1 MATYK
6 VVDADQLDQDMA
18 SVADTIRA
26 KGGTTAPLAWPDGY
40 QAAVNAIET
49 GEALPSLSNPGKAED
64 LRVGKQLIDQEGN
77 IVTGTALVAGGGGVK
92 PDGAFAPVQAFTAGK
107 QYALVA
113 MIDGVRRYIDATAY
127 NDWTLNAPTA
137 AIAED
142 AGDYVLFGT
151 TPALFTAV
159 ASGNGFL
166 LQNGSNY
173 LRGNADEYSTSL
185 HVDGTTMVWTVDTS
199 ATAGIPS
206 GKFYPK
212 EDENAVWLT
221 SVLGG
226 NDCYIKLEEDADGLR
241 FGFDYVDRN
250 DQYSTGFISFVLY
263 EHVAGEGEV
272 NPVVDTSDAT
282 ATAKDILRGAS
293 AYVKG
298 EKIEGELDP
307 GANVAGVTATAAEV
321 LSPKVFVDKNGNQ
334 VVGTMTDQ
342 GAKTTTLN
350 AGDSYTIPAGYHNGN
365 GKVTANSLASQT
377 SATAAAG
384 DLLSGKTAWVNGSKV
399 TGTLVVQTYRY
410 GPNEPEST
418 TGADGD
424 LYFVMG

>member
-1 MATYK
+1 MSIQAQIDRLQTAK
-6 VVDADQLDQDMA
+6 ADL
-18 SVADTIRA
+18 VAQITA
-26 KGGTTAPLAWPDGY
+26 KGVAVPSGASLEDLAALV
-40 QAAVNAIET
+40 QVIET
-49 GEALPSLSNPGKAED
+49 GKPLPLLSNPGKADD

-107 QYALVA
+107 RYALVA
-113 MIDGVRRYIDATAY
+113 VIDGVRRYISNTAF
-127 NDWTLNAPTA
+127 NDWTLNATQI

-142 AGDYVLFGT
+142 AGDYVLFDK
-151 TPALFTAV
+151 TPVLFTAV

-212 EDENAVWLT
+212 EDQNSVWLANN
-221 SVLGG
+221 LGG
-226 NDCYIKLEEDADGLR
+226 NDCYIKFESANGG
-241 FGFDYVDRN
+241 FGFDYVGRN
-250 DQYSTGFISFVLY
+250 EEYSTGFVSFILY
-263 EHVAGEGEV
+263 EYVAGEGEV

-293 AYVKG
+293 AYAKG

-307 GANVAGVTATAAEV
+307 GANVAGVTATAADV
-321 LSPKVFVDKNGNQ
+321 LSGKVFVDKDG
-334 VVGTMTDQ
+334 VER
-342 GAKTTTLN
+342 
-350 AGDSYTIPAGYHNGN
+350 
-365 GKVTANSLASQT
+365 
-377 SATAAAG
+377 
-384 DLLSGKTAWVNGSKV
+384 
-399 TGTLVVQTYRY
+399 TGTLVTQTYY
-410 GPNEPEST
+410 Y
-418 TGADGD
+418 GADEPAASLGVDGD
-424 LYFVMG
+424 IYFVMG